1 MNRNILWAVVSSL
14 MALSLVIAACGPAA
28 TPATPPTPTAP
39 ISQPTPASPA
49 APATPTRPV
58 EEKTQKEPV
67 APSAEVPKYGGTITF
82 RTATDPVNFDSG
94 LNRRSGVLLNT
105 VYQQY
110 MGSDWTTGP
119 AGSGTTDWAAGATTW
134 EVIAAPQL
142 AESWKMPQQGVWILN
157 IRRGVHWQKPNTDA
171 GRLMNG
177 REVTADDIVSSWNR
191 LATTPTSWMHLSQPV
206 ALAATSVNKTGPWQV
221 TFNTRVDYLTSF
233 FWIIN
238 GGGYNRVYP
247 PEVVAKYGDLGNWRN
262 AVGTGPFM
270 LVDYVPGSQLLFVK
284 NPDYWEKDPIGPG
297 KGNQLPYVDT
307 ARELI
312 IPDLSTTLAA
322 LRTGKIDLLSSV
334 LLEDGRNL
342 IKTNPQLQHLTY
354 LAAGSDYFAMRQD
367 KKDKPYSNIKVR
379 QALTL
384 ATDFEAIKRDYYKGE
399 AEIDVFP
406 TNLNFKGVGA
416 YMPLAEMPQSVQ
428 DLYKYNPD
436 KAKQLL
442 AEAGYPNGFK
452 ATVVVSSGAS
462 TGGGAATDEVAIF
475 KDMWAKVGINL
486 VLDVKEVTLYNTIVS
501 TRNYDDML
509 YRSMT
514 GGFPTM
520 FYFSPIRGTS
530 VNNPSY
536 INEPIGADPVIEATF
551 QAMEKV
557 NMINMPE
564 FFRLF
569 KELRPHLVAQAY
581 QVVRPL
587 PYIYNFWWPWL
598 KNYYGQATSASGV
611 ANVQFIRYHWID
623 QAMKKSMGY

>member
-1 MNRNILWAVVSSL
+1 MNRQLLWFVVSASML
-14 MALSLVIAACGPAA
+14 LSLLVAACGPAA
-28 TPATPPTPTAP
+28 TPPTVTAPPTATPPTPPA
-39 ISQPTPASPA
+39 IPT
-49 APATPTRPV
+49 TPTVPTNPV
-58 EEKTQKEPV
+58 EEKAQKES
-67 APSAEVPKYGGTITF
+67 APPAAEIPKYGGTITF
-82 RTATDPVNFDSG
+82 RSATDPVNFDSG

-142 AESWKMPQQGVWILN
+142 AESWQMPAQGVWILN
-157 IRRGVHWQKPNTDA
+157 IRRGVHWQKPNSDA

-177 REVTADDIVSSWNR
+177 REMTADDIISSWNR

-221 TFNTRVDYLTSF
+221 TFNTRLDYLTSF

-247 PEVVAKYGDLGNWRN
+247 PEVVAKYGDMGNWRN
-262 AVGTGPFM
+262 ALGTGPYM
-270 LVDYVPGSQLLFVK
+270 LTDYVPGSQLVYTK
-284 NPDYWEKDPIGPG
+284 NPDYWEKDPVGPG
-297 KGNQLPYVDT
+297 KGNQLPYIDT
-307 ARELI
+307 ARELL

-322 LRTGKIDLLSSV
+322 LRTGKLDLLSAV
-334 LLEDGRNL
+334 LSEDGRNL
-342 IKTNPQLQHLTY
+342 IRTNPQLQHVTY

-367 KKDKPYSNIKVR
+367 KKDKPYNNIKVR

-384 ATDFEAIKRDYYKGE
+384 ATDFEAIKRDFYKGE

-406 TNLNFKGVGA
+406 VNVNFKRVGA
-416 YMPLAEMPQSVQ
+416 YTPLSEMPQSIR
-428 DLYKYNPD
+428 DLYAYNPD

-452 ATVVVSSGAS
+452 ATVIVSSGGS
-462 TGGGAATDEVAIF
+462 SSGGSAVDEVAIF
-475 KDMWAKVGINL
+475 KDMWRKVGIDV
-486 VLDVKEVTLYNTIVS
+486 VLDVKEVTLFNTIVS

-509 YRSMT
+509 YRPMT

-536 INEPIGADPVIEATF
+536 INEPPGADPVIESTF

-569 KELRPHLVAQAY
+569 KELRPHLLESAY
-581 QVVRPL
+581 QIVRPL
-587 PYIYNFWWPWL
+587 PYTYNFWWPWL
-598 KNYYGQATSASGV
+598 KNYYGAATSASGV

-623 QAMKKSMGY
+623 KDLKKSMGY